1 MHFGVKLQHHM
12 KVMSL
17 EEEFLL
23 RETSQNS
30 IIGKLYSQVIFLIFS
45 AFEKSAFINLS
56 QMLGKL
62 LQQQLKSIFKS
73 ELFL

>member
-1 MHFGVKLQHHM
+1 MHFGVKLLHHM
-12 KVMSL
+12 KMTSM

-23 RETSQNS
+23 RETPQNS

-62 LQQQLKSIFKS
+62 LQQQLKSIFKL